1 MRFSPAAIAGGTL
14 VVALGAAG
22 LIRGAMPQSP
32 ASAASSSGPGTI
44 SVVGAYVVAPVPPV
58 KLAAGYFT
66 VYNTTS
72 ADDELQSV
80 QTGAGSTAQLHVVVG
95 GVMSAVAGGVTIP
108 AHGSLALSVGKGH
121 IMIGGLFGPLKPG
134 QTVDMEL
141 QFRTAGTVEV
151 TAPVVKVGSGPP
163 KATSTAVPAPGSTSD
178 SAPAPADSSTSTPS
192 GAHS

>member
-22 LIRGAMPQSP
+22 LIRGAMPQGGP
-32 ASAASSSGPGTI
+32 DAASSRVPGTI

-58 KLAAGYFT
+58 QLAAGYFT
-66 VYNTTS
+66 VYNTTA

-80 QTGAGSTAQLHVVVG
+80 QTGAGATAQLHVLVG
-95 GVMSAVAGGVTIP
+95 GVMSAVTGGVTIP

-121 IMIGGLFGPLKPG
+121 VMIGGLFGKLEPG

-151 TAPVVKVGSGPP
+151 TAPVVAVGQGPP
-163 KATSTAVPAPGSTSD
+163 SATSTAVPAPSSTSD
-178 SAPAPADSSTSTPS
+178 SGPAPAESSTSTPS
-192 GAHS
+192 GAPS